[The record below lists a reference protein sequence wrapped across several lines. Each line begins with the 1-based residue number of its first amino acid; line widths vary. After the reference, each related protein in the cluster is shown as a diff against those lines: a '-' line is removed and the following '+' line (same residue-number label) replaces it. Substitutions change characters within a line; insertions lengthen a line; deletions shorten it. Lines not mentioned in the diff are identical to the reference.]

1 MLIFIGMHRTRLV
14 DIGKFSVGQGRPLA
28 LIAGPCVLENEEL
41 ALHTARILTGLAV
54 RHDIPFI
61 FKASYDKAN
70 RTSLAGFRGPGLVE
84 GLEIF
89 ARIKRELG
97 VPVLTD
103 VHSPGDFA
111 AVSRVADIV
120 QIPAFLCRQTDMLI
134 AAAKTNCV
142 VNIKKGQFMAPEDMA
157 AAADKVRLSGNARV
171 VLTERGTAFGY
182 HNLIADMRSIPVMRE
197 ICPVVFDATHA
208 VQRPGG
214 LGDCSGGDRAFVR
227 PLARA
232 AVAAGADLLFMETH
246 PRPEEALSDA
256 ASMFPLDEMD
266 DFMREIKELAGLVRG
281 WNNGPSASGG
291 A

>member
-1 MLIFIGMHRTRLV
+1 MERMRLV
-14 DIGKFSVGQGRPLA
+14 DIGRFSVGQGRPLA
-28 LIAGPCVLENEEL
+28 LIAGPCVLESEDL
-41 ALHTARILTGLAV
+41 ALHIARALTGLAA

-70 RTSLAGFRGPGLVE
+70 RTSLAGFRGPGLAD
-84 GLEIF
+84 GLEILN
-89 ARIKRELG
+89 RIKQELG

-103 VHSPGDFA
+103 VHRPEDFE

-120 QIPAFLCRQTDMLI
+120 QVPAFLCRQTDILL
-134 AAAKTNCV
+134 AAAETGCV

-157 AAADKVRLSGNARV
+157 AAADKVRLHGNMRV
-171 VLTERGTAFGY
+171 LLTERGTTFGY
-182 HNLIADMRSIPVMRE
+182 HNLIADMRSIPIMRN
-197 ICPVVFDATHA
+197 ICPVVFDATHS

-214 LGDCSGGDRAFVR
+214 LGDRSGGDRAFIR
-227 PLARA
+227 TLAHA

-256 ASMFPLDEMD
+256 ASMFPLAGMD
-266 DFMREIKELAGLVRG
+266 DFMREIKQLAELVRG
-281 WNNGPSASGG
+281 FARDSDMKPSASLEG